1 MDKVE
6 VLRILT
12 DLDDTGS
19 IAEVHFDMA
28 ELGERAEAIVAQ
40 HEEEVADLVA
50 QVAEMGQALEK
61 MRREI
66 QEYRWKPEAY
76 DIDGTMILL
85 EQMVDNALSAA
96 PKMWRVKGRTTLY
109 YDLEVMA
116 DDAPDEFRQLL
127 IGRGMFAAWDV
138 IVCPPKGEQPTES
151 EQGGER

>member
-1 MDKVE
+1 MDKKWVAQTIVQFARDAKLVNWHE
-6 VLRILT
+6 QEIEP
-12 DLDDTGS
+12 D
-19 IAEVHFDMA
+19 
-28 ELGERAEAIVAQ
+28 ELAGAIVAQ